1 MRSHDTASQ
10 HTNRWETGSSLLP
23 SRQMTSSDKRKVF
36 TVARLNQEVQQLL
49 ERGFGTVW
57 LQAEL
62 SNFSQPASGHWYFSL
77 KDSKA
82 QIRCAMFRGRNQYLS
97 FSPEAGDE
105 VLVRGKLG
113 LYAARGDFQLIVEHM
128 EPAGAGKLQAEFDR
142 LQKQLESDGWFD
154 PDAKQPIPTRPGR
167 IGVVTSA
174 TGAALQDVLTVL
186 KRRYP
191 VASVVLYPTQVQ
203 GAAAAASVAAAI
215 GQANERA
222 ETDVLLL
229 VRGGG
234 SLEDLWSFNE
244 LVVATAI
251 RNSHLP
257 IVSGVGH
264 EVDVTIADL
273 VADYRAPTPSAAA
286 ETVTPD
292 RDQLLGGLHE
302 LEHQLRRQWQSVSDS
317 AHQRLDQWSARL
329 NNRHPQR
336 QMEQQQQR
344 VDELERRLS
353 RVMKQSLAAR
363 QQHTLNL
370 STRLQSHSPSRQLTA
385 GRHSLAQQYWRLQ
398 TAWQTGHQERTN
410 RLAMASRAL
419 NAISPLATLERGYA
433 IVERGDEV
441 IRDASE
447 LSPGDTISARLGSG
461 SIHAK
466 VIEIRPIKKTPD

>member
-1 MRSHDTASQ
+1 MRPYDTATQSSDS
-10 HTNRWETGSSLLP
+10 WETQPGLLIFTP
-23 SRQMTSSDKRKVF
+23 MTSSEKRKIF

-77 KDSKA
+77 KDSQA
-82 QIRCAMFRGRNQYLS
+82 QIRCAMFRGRNRYLQ

-128 EPAGAGKLQAEFDR
+128 EPAGAGKLQAEFER
-142 LQKQLESDGWFD
+142 LRRQLQTDGWFD
-154 PDAKQPIPTRPGR
+154 PESKQAVPTRPGR

-174 TGAALQDVLTVL
+174 TGAAVQDVLTVL

-191 VASVVLYPTQVQ
+191 VANVVLYPTQVQ
-203 GAAAAASVAAAI
+203 GSAAAASVARAI
-215 GQANERA
+215 ERANERA

-251 RNSHLP
+251 RNSDLP

-292 RDQLLGGLHE
+292 MEQLLGGLYE
-302 LEHQLRRQWQSVSDS
+302 LENQLRRQWGRVRD
-317 AHQRLDQWSARL
+317 AANQRLEQWCARL

-336 QMEQQQQR
+336 LIEQQQQR
-344 VDELERRLS
+344 VDELERRLT
-353 RVMKQSLAAR
+353 RLETQSLTEKHR
-363 QQHTLNL
+363 RIQNL
-370 STRLQSHSPSRQLTA
+370 RARLQSNSPKQQLET
-385 GRHSLAQQYWRLQ
+385 GRSSLAQQIWRLHN
-398 TAWQTGHQERTN
+398 TWQSRHQDASN
-410 RLAMASRAL
+410 RLAMAGRAL
-419 NAISPLATLERGYA
+419 HAVSPLATLDRGYA
-433 IVERGDEV
+433 IVEHDEQV
-441 IRDASE
+441 VREASE
-447 LSPGDTISARLGSG
+447 LSPGDAISARLGKG
-461 SIHAK
+461 SIQAE
-466 VIEIRPIKKTPD
+466 VVEIRPTEKTPN